1 MGGGQ
6 PDTKIIA
13 KVEEEK
19 NANVEYIDNNGE
31 KASLILG
38 VVSVDE
44 GNVTLIKGFEKNM
57 DEELTN
63 PL

>member
-1 MGGGQ
+1 M
-6 PDTKIIA
+6 
-13 KVEEEK
+13 EEEK

-44 GNVTLIKGFEKNM
+44 GNVTLIKSFEKNT

-63 PL
+63 P